1 MCEHVSMGH
10 ELQENGEVGARVV
23 EILNL
28 SLGKSP
34 MSLRK
39 LSEKSGVKLTR
50 LGDVLRRG
58 KVITVG
64 ELDVIADALGLIG
77 WRVMREA
84 EMALSIVSDAAA
96 SLDPND
102 YEAAANEGED
112 VEAEQEGMA
121 ES

>member
-1 MCEHVSMGH
+1 MGY
-10 ELQENGEVGARVV
+10 ELQETGEVGAKVV
-23 EILNL
+23 EILNRAFD
-28 SLGKSP
+28 KSP

-64 ELDVIADALGLIG
+64 ELDVIADVLDLVG

-84 EMALSIVSDAAA
+84 ELGLNVVEPPVRFDPSALGLAAQEDYSD
-96 SLDPND
+96 D
-102 YEAAANEGED
+102 
-112 VEAEQEGMA
+112 
-121 ES
+121 ESDQ